1 MPLVGP
7 TPVVTALGAG
17 RYQFEIVDVGT
28 GCAYPLVTP
37 LYGETGSGTVTP
49 TAVTIESTFCLGGG
63 SRVILNFANNVDRGW
78 TYLVVGHA

>member
-1 MPLVGP
+1 M
-7 TPVVTALGAG
+7 
-17 RYQFEIVDVGT
+17 
-28 GCAYPLVTP
+28 
-37 LYGETGSGTVTP
+37 TP